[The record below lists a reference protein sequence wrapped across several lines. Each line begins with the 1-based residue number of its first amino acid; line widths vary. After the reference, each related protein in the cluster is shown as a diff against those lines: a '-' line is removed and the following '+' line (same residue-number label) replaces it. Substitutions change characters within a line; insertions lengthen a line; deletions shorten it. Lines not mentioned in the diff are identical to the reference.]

1 MKLSNASGSR
11 KTLAMFRVICIM
23 LACFSGVLPVKA
35 NGSTMLTAS
44 EVKTEKGNTVEVAFH
59 LEENAGIWG
68 LKFKVGY
75 DHSVL
80 TLTSVKNGS
89 IFSDEEITL
98 PESLDKEQFVF
109 LACSNQTKNINKNG
123 TVAILKFTVAK
134 DAELKSYPI
143 TVSVTQAINAS
154 GKDIGVKTKEG
165 SVDVIRLVYSGEES
179 NGIANADDE
188 RKDIEKEIEKDTEKD
203 MKSQESV
210 KEEKTSGSQTEKS
223 KSKTGIMVIILVVIA
238 VVCGTCAFLSLM
250 IKRRR
255 KKQCK
260 RKRRSEK

>member
-1 MKLSNASGSR
+1 MKLSNASGGR
-11 KTLAMFRVICIM
+11 KTLAVFRVICIM

-123 TVAILKFTVAK
+123 TIATLKFTVAK

-165 SVDVIRLVYSGEES
+165 SIDVVRPVYSGEES

-188 RKDIEKEIEKDTEKD
+188 RKDIEKEIEKD

-223 KSKTGIMVIILVVIA
+223 KSKTGIVVIILVVIA
-238 VVCGTCAFLSLM
+238 VVCGTCAFLCLM